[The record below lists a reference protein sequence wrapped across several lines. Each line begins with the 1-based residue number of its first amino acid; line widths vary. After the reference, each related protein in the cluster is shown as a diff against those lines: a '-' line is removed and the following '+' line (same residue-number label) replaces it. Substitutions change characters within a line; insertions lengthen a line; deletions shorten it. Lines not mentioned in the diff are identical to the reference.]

1 MSGTNYNYL
10 ANPAVA
16 APNFYL
22 NSLQGLQAYRDQ
34 QAQLAT
40 SQAYQ
45 QSINPQTGALDQGK
59 FNALLA
65 STPQGAWNIGP
76 AMQQAGQAQT
86 AQGQGQQQQTQ
97 AKMLQ
102 MQGISAYM
110 TPLIQKVQAGQPVSG
125 QEVLGAAQSAADAGF
140 VTPEMQANVQKQ
152 VASLGPNGDAS
163 NIVRGAFFT
172 TNASLQQ
179 LQAASPNLQPTNFGG
194 YTGFPNLRPGTP
206 GYIGSGA
213 VVPNT
218 MSPGD
223 AAQTVD
229 IQLGNNQTIQVP
241 KGIAVGI
248 LANNPNLQRLNPGFG
263 GGGQGGGPVTNQS
276 FGPNQG
282 RYTPPASGGGG
293 PATGGGTQP
302 PTGPYVIG
310 DSIGQGIRT
319 AGKFDGNTTVG
330 ASPQAVL
337 AAINDPKNPPPVQG
351 RDVVLANGSNP
362 GNLAMIPDQIA
373 ALQKQ
378 GAKSITVVGVANPQ
392 VDQQIQAYAK
402 AAGVRYVPLG
412 AAGPDGV
419 HPTDYGGL
427 ATAVG
432 APAQG
437 GPPSWARPPPPLA
450 QGGSAGGL
458 GVTAAPGYVASQAAT
473 AQASTQAANTLQAQ
487 VSASKDIE
495 PILADMQTQ
504 LGTKGFST
512 GVGSIMM
519 NSTRQLMQR
528 IGLVPEEPAPGV
540 DLTSPQ
546 AAQEL
551 FAKDAARLQAAQLG
565 ALGNPTDARQELSET
580 TNPGLMLSKYGNL
593 GILRMLE
600 GNQQAIR
607 IQGDAW
613 ATAQQQGWTP
623 DRFNEWLNNHFLAT
637 DPKTGGRFDPR
648 VQWFAYE
655 PSLQE
660 QRAYF
665 AKIPKAQQEQFL
677 ANLQY
682 AKNLGWIGQSS
693 TGLTMPGGP

>member
-86 AQGQGQQQQTQ
+86 AQGQGQQQQIQ

-125 QEVLGAAQSAADAGF
+125 QDVLGAAQSAADAGF

-179 LQAASPNLQPTNFGG
+179 LQAASPNLQPYNFGG

-218 MSPGD
+218 MGPGFS
-223 AAQTVD
+223 T
-229 IQLGNNQTIQVP
+229 IELGGGQTIQVP
-241 KGIAVGI
+241 NSAVPGI
-248 LANNPNLQRLNPGFG
+248 LGNNPNLQRLNPGLG
-263 GGGQGGGPVTNQS
+263 GGDGGPITNQS

-282 RYTPPASGGGG
+282 RYTPPPPAGAGGNAP
-293 PATGGGTQP
+293 PANAP
-302 PTGPYVIG
+302 P
-310 DSIGQGIRT
+310 
-319 AGKFDGNTTVG
+319 
-330 ASPQAVL
+330 
-337 AAINDPKNPPPVQG
+337 
-351 RDVVLANGSNP
+351 
-362 GNLAMIPDQIA
+362 
-373 ALQKQ
+373 
-378 GAKSITVVGVANPQ
+378 
-392 VDQQIQAYAK
+392 
-402 AAGVRYVPLG
+402 
-412 AAGPDGV
+412 
-419 HPTDYGGL
+419 
-427 ATAVG
+427 G
-432 APAQG
+432 APAVA
-437 GPPSWARPPPPLA
+437 PAAPSWARPPPPLPV
-450 QGGSAGGL
+450 GGSAGGV
-458 GVTAAPGYVASQAAT
+458 GVTAAPGYAESQRAT

-528 IGLVPEEPAPGV
+528 LGLVPEEPAPGM

-613 ATAQQQGWTP
+613 ATAQQQGWTS
-623 DRFNEWLNNHFLAT
+623 DRFNEWLNNHFLAA
-637 DPKTGGRFDPR
+637 DPGTGGRFDPR
-648 VQWFAYE
+648 IQWFAME
-655 PSLQE
+655 PTNKE
-660 QRAYF
+660 QLAYF
-665 AKIPKAQQEQFL
+665 DKIPKAQQEQFVK
-677 ANLQY
+677 NFQY
-682 AKNLGWIGQSS
+682 AKKMGWVGQSS
-693 TGLTMPGGP
+693 NGLVMPGGP